1 MTNKSIVLIILLT
14 FTALLLSTFNSAQ
27 AQPSDYYPPTE
38 KETYWLNELV
48 NHSNQLLLYGFW
60 SQKGSAWF
68 EVPPS
73 MDRKYS
79 ESRDLAESCAKYLHK
94 ALGYMVCVHL
104 YYGDFHEITSKCK

>member
-1 MTNKSIVLIILLT
+1 MKFHWLVVPTILLT
-14 FTALLLSTFNSAQ
+14 FIAVLLPALNSAQ
-27 AQPSDYYPPTE
+27 AQPSDYKPTE
-38 KETYWLNELV
+38 REKYYFDELV
-48 NHSNQLLLYGFW
+48 NHSSRLLLYGFW

-79 ESRDLAESCAKYLHK
+79 GSRDLAESCAKYLRK

-104 YYGDFHEITSKCK
+104 YYGDFHQITRKCK